1 MRSTLGAR
9 QTQGYKGQ
17 GKKGMPGGHNQDCSF
32 RFGNG
37 PFWLVQYP
45 IENLSQGE
53 PAPTLGTFTFLSKV
67 FYSSHVTQEKLNLDL
82 ETLIWFRNM
91 LLRIYWLGTIDNIMN
106 IHWALVG
113 TWRHPMEYIWEHQ
126 IPQKIPSPS
135 SPFASEERKLGHGLL
150 CASCLNSYIGS
161 QGFLFLIVTVTIF
174 GLV

>member
-1 MRSTLGAR
+1 MGAR

-17 GKKGMPGGHNQDCSF
+17 GKKGMPEGHNQDCSF

-67 FYSSHVTQEKLNLDL
+67 FYSSHVTQEMLKLDL

-91 LLRIYWLGTIDNIMN
+91 LLGINRLGTIDNVMN

-113 TWRHPMEYIWEHQ
+113 TWRHPIEYIWEHQ
-126 IPQKIPSPS
+126 ISKKSHPHPPLVPPKKGNWASWVQVVSTHSLAHKGFYFWLSR
-135 SPFASEERKLGHGLL
+135 SPFLA
-150 CASCLNSYIGS
+150 
-161 QGFLFLIVTVTIF
+161 
-174 GLV
+174 